1 MPYVTGEVEAEEL
14 KDQPHHEGWNE
25 ALRRALEEAGDF
37 GGTTVKVEFSAKLT
51 PNPGQIQRYI
61 ATLS

>member
-1 MPYVTGEVEAEEL
+1 MPYVTGEVDAEEL
-14 KDQPHHEGWNE
+14 KERSHHEGWNE
-25 ALRRALEEAGDF
+25 ALRKALEKAGDF
-37 GGTTVKVEFSAKLT
+37 GGTTVKVEFFAELT